1 MKSTNWWEGGV
12 SCVEKGLAVQA
23 LGSGWIQ
30 ILGVSLISCANV
42 ISLHTLSL
50 DFLKIRIIISIPT
63 SQECHDDLMG

>member
-1 MKSTNWWEGGV
+1 M
-12 SCVEKGLAVQA
+12 QA

-30 ILGVSLISCANV
+30 ILGVSLTSCVNV

-63 SQECHDDLMG
+63 SQEGHDDLMG